1 MGTGGRRHRD
11 PPVRGRRPGTPG
23 DPLHGNVRGRP
34 AGHLQRHRRGG
45 ARGYLRDGRRIH
57 RPHGPHQVRQPLR
70 GGGGG
75 VGGVTILGEIALWI
89 ALPVA
94 LWGAVVSFVGGRTGR
109 SDLVL
114 SGERTV
120 HVVTLLLIVT
130 SLGII
135 AAFVGNRYEYL
146 YVANYSN
153 RELDTYFK
161 VAGLWAGQ
169 RGSLVFWTLL
179 LSVFASIAVFRNRRR
194 NREFMPYVGGTLLG
208 LLSFLVIVLLFADV
222 NPFERMGFT
231 PANGRGLNPQLQ
243 NYWMTIHPPTLYLGF
258 TSFAVPFAFAVSALL
273 TGRLDSRWIAVTR
286 RWILLSWF
294 FLTIGI
300 IFGMRWAYEELGWGG
315 YWFWDPV
322 ENASLLP
329 WLTATAFLH
338 SIQIQE
344 NRGMLKVWNMGLVVT
359 TFLLT
364 LFATFLTRSGLIE
377 SVHSFAQNLTIAYIF
392 LGFMG
397 GLAAF
402 SILLIVHR
410 LPSLR
415 PENRIQ
421 SFLSRESAFLF
432 NNLLLLGIAFAVA
445 WGTLFPLITEGLFG
459 QKINVG
465 PPFYNRVNIPIGL
478 ILLTLMGI
486 GPVIAWRRASPRN
499 LRRNFTLPLAASA
512 LMLAA
517 LLLTGVRHTMA
528 LATFAIAAFV
538 MTIVVT
544 EFWKGTKARA
554 RIAGEGAMRAFASL
568 VKRNRRRWGGYVVH
582 AGVVVV
588 FTGLA
593 GAAFDTAVVQELA
606 PGEAVTVRSAFGNE
620 YRLVYESLSHS
631 RPRVAE
637 DARENDW
644 RWTALMTV
652 YRNGE
657 RTGIVRP
664 ERRFYPVMDQA
675 STEVGIVSAAL
686 EDLYVIPRDVD
697 LDSGADR
704 VIFEVKTLPLVP
716 WIWSGGLL
724 VAIGALVGLWPP
736 PPMRAHAAQ
745 HRAVPG

>member
-1 MGTGGRRHRD
+1 M
-11 PPVRGRRPGTPG
+11 
-23 DPLHGNVRGRP
+23 
-34 AGHLQRHRRGG
+34 
-45 ARGYLRDGRRIH
+45 
-57 RPHGPHQVRQPLR
+57 
-70 GGGGG
+70 
-75 VGGVTILGEIALWI
+75 TILGEIALWI

-94 LWGAVVSFVGGRTGR
+94 LWGAVVSFAGGRTGR
-109 SDLVL
+109 GDLVL

-120 HVVTLLLIVT
+120 HVVTLLLVLV
-130 SLGII
+130 SAGII
-135 AAFVGNRYEYL
+135 AAFLDNRYEYY
-146 YVANYSN
+146 YVVNYSN

-161 VAGLWAGQ
+161 IAGLWAGQ
-169 RGSLVFWTLL
+169 RGSLVFWTVL
-179 LSVFASIAVFRNRRR
+179 LSGFSSIAVFRNRRR
-194 NREFMPYVGGTLLG
+194 NREFMPYVSGTLLG
-208 LLSFLVIVLLFADV
+208 ILAFLLIVLLFADV
-222 NPFERMGFT
+222 NPFERLGFT
-231 PANGRGLNPQLQ
+231 RANGLGLNPQLQ

-258 TSFAVPFAFAVSALL
+258 TAFAVPFAFAVSALL

-344 NRGMLKVWNMGLVVT
+344 NRGMLKVWNMALVVG

-364 LFATFLTRSGLIE
+364 IFATFLTRSGLID
-377 SVHSFAQNLTIAYIF
+377 SVHSFAENLRIAYIF

-397 GLAAF
+397 GMAAF
-402 SILLIVHR
+402 AAILIIHR

-415 PENRIQ
+415 SENHFQ

-432 NNLLLLGIAFAVA
+432 NNLLFIGVTFAVA
-445 WGTLFPLITEGLFG
+445 WGTLFPLITEGFLG
-459 QKINVG
+459 ETRNVG
-465 PPFYNRVNIPIGL
+465 PPYFNRVNIPIGL
-478 ILLTLMGI
+478 ILLALMGI
-486 GPVIAWRRASPRN
+486 GPVIAWRRASRRN
-499 LRRNFTLPLAASA
+499 LMRNFTIPLAAGGVT
-512 LMLAA
+512 LGA
-517 LLLTGVRHTMA
+517 LLLTGVRHGFA
-528 LATFAIAAFV
+528 LATFGIGVFV

-554 RIAGEGAMRAFASL
+554 RIAGEGFFSALRNL
-568 VKRNRRRWGGYVVH
+568 VGRNRRRWGGYIVH

-588 FTGLA
+588 FMGLA
-593 GAAFDTAVVQELA
+593 GAAFDRRMVQELV
-606 PGEAVTVRSAFGNE
+606 PGEAMTVRSTLGSE

-637 DARENDW
+637 DVEENDW
-644 RWTALMTV
+644 RWTALMTA

-657 RTGIVRP
+657 RIGVLRP

-675 STEVGIVSAAL
+675 STEVGISSSVL
-686 EDLYVIPRDVD
+686 EDLYVIPRE
-697 LDSGADR
+697 LDSQSDR
-704 VIFEVKTLPLVP
+704 ASFEVKVLPLVP
-716 WIWSGGLL
+716 WIWYGGLL

-736 PPMRAHAAQ
+736 RTAPATATARRRAARGTVPIRAA
-745 HRAVPG
+745 G